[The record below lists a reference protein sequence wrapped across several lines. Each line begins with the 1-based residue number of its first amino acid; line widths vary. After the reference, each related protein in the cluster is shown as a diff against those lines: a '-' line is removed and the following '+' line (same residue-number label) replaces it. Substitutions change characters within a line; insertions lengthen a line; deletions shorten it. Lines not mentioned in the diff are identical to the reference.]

1 MREFLIGANA
11 NLGYGSE
18 TSRLAEQMVE
28 SARVGPRVSACVRV
42 CVRLCAL
49 ASICVRACTCVCNR
63 RMQGAAADFLNC
75 ASNEVILGNNMTTV
89 RPTLG
94 A

>member
-1 MREFLIGANA
+1 
-11 NLGYGSE
+11 
-18 TSRLAEQMVE
+18 
-28 SARVGPRVSACVRV
+28 
-42 CVRLCAL
+42 
-49 ASICVRACTCVCNR
+49 
-63 RMQGAAADFLNC
+63 MQGAAADFLNC